1 MAEYTEVVSGV
12 AVDVVQPSSK
22 GPKKVRIV
30 SPVGNQN
37 HAFMMAVLAACLVSV
52 AAVTVFANVAFLVME
67 WSLIANQTDVVDVAN
82 TTNQTALLEPPPDS
96 RIAALQELNANLTIQ
111 ARQRQD
117 AFGRLEA
124 RVRELGQ
131 FLNATVS
138 ERDDL
143 RVTNSQ
149 CRERLHAAGEAVRAT
164 EAALG

>member
-1 MAEYTEVVSGV
+1 MWQTW
-12 AVDVVQPSSK
+12 PIR
-22 GPKKVRIV
+22 RIR
-30 SPVGNQN
+30 PP
-37 HAFMMAVLAACLVSV
+37 F
-52 AAVTVFANVAFLVME
+52 
-67 WSLIANQTDVVDVAN
+67 
-82 TTNQTALLEPPPDS
+82 LEPPPDS